1 MLNFIIF
8 LFIFFFGI
16 LLNGVVTFLLF
27 VKKKI
32 KLKSDQIENQKEY
45 FKILN
50 IIKLKK
56 NLQYI
61 KMSLIINM
69 QMMAMMPI
77 KNK

>member
-1 MLNFIIF
+1 MLNFILF

-16 LLNGVVTFLLF
+16 LLNGAVTFLLF

-56 NLQYI
+56 NL
-61 KMSLIINM
+61 
-69 QMMAMMPI
+69 
-77 KNK
+77 